1 MGPLSKNDADIWFA
15 KHTKSNIKIFPN
27 KDVTQHLR
35 YALEQVTTDN
45 LFLEFGVRDRKSFNV
60 IKEYADVVHGFDSWT
75 GLPWPLQL
83 TRLVE
88 PEKTGP
94 HLAAKTIPQSNDTQ
108 IFWSGLFEDTL
119 PKFISEYN
127 QPISFLHIDSNYHKS
142 AKQVLTALDKNITTD
157 TVIVIGQF
165 HAFEKADLAK
175 WQNVWNHGLLACKE
189 WGRNIQFFSRNHFLQ
204 VAGKI
209 E

>member
-35 YALEQVTTDN
+35 YALEQVTTDH

-94 HLAAKTIPQSNDTQ
+94 HLAAKTIPQSDDTQ